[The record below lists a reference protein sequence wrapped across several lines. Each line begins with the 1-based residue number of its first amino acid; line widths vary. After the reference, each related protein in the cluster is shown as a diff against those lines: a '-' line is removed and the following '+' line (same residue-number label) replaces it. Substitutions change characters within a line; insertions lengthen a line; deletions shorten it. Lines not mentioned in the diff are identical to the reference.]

1 VQLFTILKY
10 IIHMNNTSQVNLKSA
25 TFSLMGLIALFEND
39 HVNESIRS
47 DLVSVR
53 DNIEKQIEALSIIE
67 ETKDAYLASTP
78 PTITQEKNMENTYR
92 IEEEVTTGWTLI
104 SDKTEN
110 LTKEKAKEIVANL
123 IDREGYN
130 PNRLR
135 IVVDGQI

>member
-1 VQLFTILKY
+1 MDNQE
-10 IIHMNNTSQVNLKSA
+10 SQSRTNLKTA
-25 TFSLMGLIALFEND
+25 TFNVMGLIALFEND
-39 HVNESIRS
+39 HINECIRS

-53 DNIEKQIEALSIIE
+53 DNIEKQIEALSIIDE
-67 ETKDAYLASTP
+67 KKP
-78 PTITQEKNMENTYR
+78 ITSQENIMANTYR

-104 SDKTEN
+104 SDQTEN
-110 LTKEKAKEIVANL
+110 LTKDKAKEIYQNL

>member
-1 VQLFTILKY
+1 
-10 IIHMNNTSQVNLKSA
+10 MNNTSQVNLKSA

-53 DNIEKQIEALSIIE
+53 DNIEKQIEALSIID

-92 IEEEVTTGWTLI
+92 IEEEVTTGWVKI
-104 SDKTEN
+104 SEETEHLVKDK
-110 LTKEKAKEIVANL
+110 AREIVQNL

>member
-1 VQLFTILKY
+1 
-10 IIHMNNTSQVNLKSA
+10 MNNTSQVNLKSA

-53 DNIEKQIEALSIIE
+53 DNIEKQIEALSIID

-78 PTITQEKNMENTYR
+78 PIITQEKNMENTYR
-92 IEEEVTTGWTLI
+92 IEEEVTTGWVKI
-104 SDKTEN
+104 DDNTEN

>member
-1 VQLFTILKY
+1 
-10 IIHMNNTSQVNLKSA
+10 MNNTSQVNLKSA

-53 DNIEKQIEALSIIE
+53 DNIEKQIEALSIID

-92 IEEEVTTGWTLI
+92 IEEEVTTGWVKI
-104 SDKTEN
+104 SEETEHLVKDK
-110 LTKEKAKEIVANL
+110 AREIVQNL

-135 IVVDGQI
+135 IVVDGQV

>member
-1 VQLFTILKY
+1 
-10 IIHMNNTSQVNLKSA
+10 
-25 TFSLMGLIALFEND
+25 MGLIALFEND

-53 DNIEKQIEALSIIE
+53 DNIEKQIEALSIID

-123 IDREGYN
+123 IDREGHN

>member
-1 VQLFTILKY
+1 
-10 IIHMNNTSQVNLKSA
+10 MSNTSQVNLKSA
-25 TFSLMGLIALFEND
+25 TFSIMGLIALFEND

-67 ETKDAYLASTP
+67 DSKSAYMASTP
-78 PTITQEKNMENTYR
+78 IITQETTMANTYR

-104 SDKTEN
+104 SDQTEN
-110 LTKEKAKEIVANL
+110 LSIEKAKEIYQNL
-123 IDREGYN
+123 VDREGYN

-135 IVVDGQI
+135 IVVDGQV

>member
-1 VQLFTILKY
+1 
-10 IIHMNNTSQVNLKSA
+10 MNNTSQVNLKSA

-53 DNIEKQIEALSIIE
+53 DNIEKQIEALSIID

-78 PTITQEKNMENTYR
+78 PTIIQEKNMENTYR
-92 IEEEVTTGWTLI
+92 IEEEVTTGWVKI
-104 SDKTEN
+104 SEETEHLVKDK
-110 LTKEKAKEIVANL
+110 AREIVQNL

-135 IVVDGQI
+135 IVVDGQV